1 MRKRPAI
8 WALILCALLLFPA
21 HTAFAHERGGHDK
34 EIELVI
40 FGNEDYKSTHPAISD
55 TIQAIED
62 ATYLAVDQYNGNGQ
76 DALANL
82 QKRGIPDIP
91 SSITEFNYTSN
102 YSHRSLTHRGWNTV
116 YPEKAHWP
124 VRQQILTNTVKKE
137 LFTKTDTPLA
147 WFPWLSEQ
155 VYGTK
160 GSAQQ
165 QENFCILL
173 YYTHVIGDHLAAKKY
188 QDLAY
193 VAPLVRPNDRDN
205 PGVIP
210 ELMSCFEVL
219 FESQSGSYTYIT
231 LMQEMDNLRSRS
243 AKLEQSTGGI
253 NTDEMFTEYHQCV
266 IDLLTTL
273 KDYVPKLL
281 ENEEFF
287 RDTFFSR
294 Y

>member
-1 MRKRPAI
+1 MKQRPVI
-8 WALILCALLLFPA
+8 LALILCALMLFPT
-21 HTAFAHERGGHDK
+21 HTAIAHDRRGHDK
-34 EIELVI
+34 EIEIVL
-40 FGNEDYKSTHPAISD
+40 FGNEDYKSTHPAVSD

-62 ATYLAVDQYNGNGQ
+62 ATYLAVDQFNGNGQ

-82 QKRGIPDIP
+82 QKRRIPDIP
-91 SSITEFNYTSN
+91 ASITEFDYTSN
-102 YSHRSLTHRGWNTV
+102 YSHRSLTHRGWNIV
-116 YPEKAHWP
+116 YLDKAHWP
-124 VRQQILTNTVKKE
+124 VRKQILMNTAKKE
-137 LFTKTDTPLA
+137 LFTHNDTPLD
-147 WFPWLSEQ
+147 WFPWLAEQ

-173 YYTHVIGDHLAAKKY
+173 YYTHVIGDHLEAAKY

-219 FESQSGSYTYIT
+219 FEAQSGSYTYIALT
-231 LMQEMDNLRSRS
+231 QELDNLRSRS
-243 AKLEQSTGGI
+243 AKLLQSTGGI
-253 NTDEMFTEYHQCV
+253 NTDEKFAAYHQCV
-266 IDLLTTL
+266 EDLLTTL

-287 RDTFFSR
+287 SDTFFR
-294 Y
+294 